1 MGVEPMTYGF
11 FGFYKAV
18 ALPLSYRG
26 ERRAVS
32 EAVQD
37 KISRHTCGL
46 GRRVRGS
53 HSHACSDQGVYSW
66 QTLT

>member
-26 ERRAVS
+26 EHRAVP
-32 EAVQD
+32 EPVQD
-37 KISRHTCGL
+37 KISRHTRNL
-46 GRRVRGS
+46 GRRICGS
-53 HSHACSDQGVYSW
+53 HSHGCPD
-66 QTLT
+66 

>member
-26 ERRAVS
+26 EHGFSRKPSKIKSLGIPAVYAAGFAVRILTAARTRAS
-32 EAVQD
+32 
-37 KISRHTCGL
+37 TP
-46 GRRVRGS
+46 GR
-53 HSHACSDQGVYSW
+53 
-66 QTLT
+66 L